1 LPTFSE
7 NAYWLLE
14 IETQRRTMKDRK
26 IRVITIGVVLSLLGT
41 PVLSLAKAGS
51 GYRGGRGSSQGGAVS
66 SSSVGSRGSRTFEQ
80 NGFKP
85 IERSATPPASATA
98 TTKAAGPG
106 AHPISAPSP
115 AVQPSFLQ
123 RNPVLSGLAA
133 GLAGS
138 WIGHMLF
145 GATSAPAAV
154 HDRAGDLSR
163 QEDSSASSS
172 SGPSAGLLFIVM
184 AMVAVG
190 VYYLYKKRNGAF
202 SPAYPGFGRT
212 SPAPRGGSPAWV
224 PASVG
229 ILSPSSSEPNL
240 TAADEEEFRR
250 LPVAIQTAW
259 GRQDVQGLRRVAT
272 PEMFQY
278 FSDKLAE
285 NLSAG
290 VENRVE
296 DVVVMRAEVRE
307 AWAEDARLYATVL
320 MQWRA
325 QDFVQSPGMQSS
337 EAEHMGKGED
347 QASME
352 FVEAWT
358 FVKHREGKW
367 LLSAIQQIG

>member
-1 LPTFSE
+1 
-7 NAYWLLE
+7 
-14 IETQRRTMKDRK
+14 
-26 IRVITIGVVLSLLGT
+26 
-41 PVLSLAKAGS
+41 
-51 GYRGGRGSSQGGAVS
+51 
-66 SSSVGSRGSRTFEQ
+66 
-80 NGFKP
+80 
-85 IERSATPPASATA
+85 
-98 TTKAAGPG
+98 
-106 AHPISAPSP
+106 
-115 AVQPSFLQ
+115 
-123 RNPVLSGLAA
+123 
-133 GLAGS
+133 
-138 WIGHMLF
+138 MLF

-250 LPVAIQTAW
+250 LLVAIQTAW

>member
-1 LPTFSE
+1 
-7 NAYWLLE
+7 
-14 IETQRRTMKDRK
+14 MKDRK
-26 IRVITIGVVLSLLGT
+26 IRMITLGVVLSLLGT

-51 GYRGGRGSSQGGAVS
+51 GYRGGRGSSQGSAVS
-66 SSSVGSRGSRTFEQ
+66 SNNVGSRGSRTFEQ

-85 IERSATPPASATA
+85 IERSATPTASATA
-98 TTKAAGPG
+98 ATNAPGPG
-106 AHPISAPSP
+106 AAPISAASP
-115 AVQPSFLQ
+115 VVQPSFLQ
-123 RNPVLSGLAA
+123 RNPMLSGLAA

-145 GATSAPAAV
+145 GTTSAPAGV
-154 HDRAGDLSR
+154 HEGARDLSK
-163 QEDSSASSS
+163 QEDGSASSS

-190 VYYLYKKRNGAF
+190 VYYLYKKRNGAL
-202 SPAYPGFGRT
+202 SPVFPGFGST
-212 SPAPRGGSPAWV
+212 SPAPRSGSPAWV

-229 ILSPSSSEPNL
+229 ILSPSLSEPKL

-250 LPVAIQTAW
+250 LLIAIQTAW
-259 GRQDVQGLRRVAT
+259 GRQDVQSLRRIAT
-272 PEMFQY
+272 PEMSQY

-296 DVVVMRAEVRE
+296 DVLVIRTEVRE

-320 MQWRA
+320 MQWKV
-325 QDFVQSPGMQSS
+325 QDYVQSPGKQSS
-337 EAEHMGKGED
+337 DAVDIGKGED
-347 QASME
+347 QALVE
-352 FVEAWT
+352 FAEAWT

>member
-1 LPTFSE
+1 
-7 NAYWLLE
+7 
-14 IETQRRTMKDRK
+14 MKDRK
-26 IRVITIGVVLSLLGT
+26 IRVITLGVVLSLLGT

-51 GYRGGRGSSQGGAVS
+51 GYRGGRGSSQGSAVS

-85 IERSATPPASATA
+85 IERSATPSASATA
-98 TTKAAGPG
+98 ATNAPGPG
-106 AHPISAPSP
+106 APQISAPSP
-115 AVQPSFLQ
+115 VVQPSFLQ
-123 RNPVLSGLAA
+123 RNPMLSGLAA

-145 GATSAPAAV
+145 GTTSAPAAV
-154 HDRAGDLSR
+154 HEGAGDLSR
-163 QEDSSASSS
+163 QEDGSASSS
-172 SGPSAGLLFIVM
+172 SGPSSGLFFIMM

-190 VYYLYKKRNGAF
+190 VYYLYKKRNGAL
-202 SPAYPGFGRT
+202 SPAFPGFGST
-212 SPAPRGGSPAWV
+212 SPAPRSGSPAWV

-229 ILSPSSSEPNL
+229 ILSPSLSEPKL

-250 LPVAIQTAW
+250 LLIAIQTAW
-259 GRQDVQGLRRVAT
+259 GRQDVQSLRRIAT
-272 PEMFQY
+272 PEMSQY

-296 DVVVMRAEVRE
+296 DVVVIRTEVRE

-320 MQWRA
+320 MQWKA
-325 QDFVQSPGMQSS
+325 QDYVQSPGKQSS
-337 EAEHMGKGED
+337 DAVDIGKGED
-347 QASME
+347 QALVE

>member
-1 LPTFSE
+1 LSE

-14 IETQRRTMKDRK
+14 IEARRRTMKDRK
-26 IRVITIGVVLSLLGT
+26 IRVITLGVVLSLLGT

-51 GYRGGRGSSQGGAVS
+51 GYRGGRGFSQGSAVS

-85 IERSATPPASATA
+85 IERSAASPAPAPATPH
-98 TTKAAGPG
+98 AAGPG
-106 AHPISAPSP
+106 VSPNSATPP
-115 AVQPSFLQ
+115 VTQPSFLQ
-123 RNPVLSGLAA
+123 RNPILSGFAA

-145 GATSAPAAV
+145 GATNSPAATQEG
-154 HDRAGDLSR
+154 AGNPLSH
-163 QEDSSASSS
+163 EDGSS

-190 VYYLYKKRNGAF
+190 VYYLYKKRNGAL
-202 SPAYPGFGRT
+202 SPVFPGFGST
-212 SPAPRGGSPAWV
+212 SPAPRSGSPAWV

-229 ILSPSSSEPNL
+229 ILSPSLSESEPKL

-250 LPVAIQTAW
+250 LLIAIQTAW
-259 GRQDVQGLRRVAT
+259 GRQDVQSLRRVAT
-272 PEMFQY
+272 PEMSQY

-296 DVVVMRAEVRE
+296 DVVVIRTEVRE

-320 MQWRA
+320 MQWKA
-325 QDFVQSPGMQSS
+325 QDYVQSPGKQSS
-337 EAEHMGKGED
+337 DAVDIGKGED
-347 QASME
+347 QALVE
-352 FVEAWT
+352 FVEAWI